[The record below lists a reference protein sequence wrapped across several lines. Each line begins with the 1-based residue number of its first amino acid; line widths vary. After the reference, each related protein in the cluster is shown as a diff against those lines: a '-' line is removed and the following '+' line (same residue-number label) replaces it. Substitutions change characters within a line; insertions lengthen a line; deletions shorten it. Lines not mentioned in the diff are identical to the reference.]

1 MRELKN
7 NYPLFSERLTLA
19 MKMNNLKIVDLAR
32 KMNLTKGIVSNYKHG
47 YFKPKD
53 ERMVELADALGV
65 APEWLDGYDV
75 PMDKKREESNITPVI
90 GSMRLINIYSYISC
104 GNGEFNDGIIVD
116 TISLPV
122 EMFKNNRE
130 YFGVYAKGDSMKD
143 AGIFDG
149 DRVIIDR
156 AVEPRDGSIV
166 IAWWDGGFT
175 MKYLDLTH
183 RKDGYIEL
191 RPANPDYPVFRIDNP
206 DEFRVWGTVIHLI
219 RTFERL

>member
-75 PMDKKREESNITPVI
+75 PMDKKREESNITPVV

-143 AGIFDG
+143 AGIVDG
-149 DRVIIDR
+149 DLLIFERTDIPEQNKIG
-156 AVEPRDGSIV
+156 A
-166 IAWWDGGFT
+166 FC
-175 MKYLDLTH
+175 
-183 RKDGYIEL
+183 
-191 RPANPDYPVFRIDNP
+191 IDNEYAYCKKYQSQNGKIFLLSANDNYAP
-206 DEFRVWGTVIHLI
+206 IVVDADECFRCVGVLKKILKDI
-219 RTFERL
+219 